1 MEHLFSH
8 ARNWQPLIAIFVVV
22 GGVMWYFVG
31 LESRV
36 RLLEI
41 QVHALAVAPTIAQ
54 SVASLRPPS
63 PGQGPGTK
71 PGDAAPGQQI
81 VANPTA
87 DACAKLADTF
97 AEQVKAGYASSLLDQ
112 TRDALKTLSCVA
124 PNSN

>member
-1 MEHLFSH
+1 MEHLFTH
-8 ARNWQPLIAIFVVV
+8 ARNWQPLIAIVVVV

-54 SVASLRPPS
+54 SVASQRQPPS
-63 PGQGPGTK
+63 GQAPGTT
-71 PGDAAPGQQI
+71 PADATLQDRPIPQI

-97 AEQVKAGYASSLLDQ
+97 AEQVKAGQDTDQ

-124 PNSN
+124 PN